1 MLRQLRQRLLGSAE
15 SRSDRVRRLSR
26 AWLLVVSSL
35 IAGSVA
41 FTFVRL
47 RGRIAELFDER
58 TEQLV
63 SAIDA
68 QLDLIDSDYQ
78 RQTSADLN
86 LAFLAIS
93 GDTASS
99 TRLSVEEGR
108 SMLRFFGDWDDASRK
123 KSISFL
129 IFWRKIWARKPPFFR

>member
-1 MLRQLRQRLLGSAE
+1 MLRQLRQCLLGSAE

-86 LAFLAIS
+86 LAFLY
-93 GDTASS
+93 
-99 TRLSVEEGR
+99 
-108 SMLRFFGDWDDASRK
+108 
-123 KSISFL
+123 
-129 IFWRKIWARKPPFFR
+129 FWRYGFFDAIKR

>member
-1 MLRQLRQRLLGSAE
+1 MLRQLQQRLLGPAE

-47 RGRIAELFDER
+47 RARIAEYFDER

-99 TRLSVEEGR
+99 SRLSVEEKK
-108 SMLRFFGDWDDASRK
+108 SMLRFFGELDTNSPV
-123 KSISFL
+123 SYTHLTLPTMS
-129 IFWRKIWARKPPFFR
+129 

>member
-1 MLRQLRQRLLGSAE
+1 MLRQLGQRLLGSAE

-47 RGRIAELFDER
+47 RDRIAEYFDER

-99 TRLSVEEGR
+99 RRLSVEER
-108 SMLRFFGDWDDASRK
+108 KSMLRFFGDWDDDSRK
-123 KSISFL
+123 KNRCFS
-129 IFWRKIWARKPPFFR
+129 

>member
-99 TRLSVEEGR
+99 TRLSVEER
-108 SMLRFFGDWDDASRK
+108 KSMLRFFGDWDDASREK
-123 KSISFL
+123 IDIFL
-129 IFWRKIWARKPPFFR
+129 DILEKDMGAEATFFR